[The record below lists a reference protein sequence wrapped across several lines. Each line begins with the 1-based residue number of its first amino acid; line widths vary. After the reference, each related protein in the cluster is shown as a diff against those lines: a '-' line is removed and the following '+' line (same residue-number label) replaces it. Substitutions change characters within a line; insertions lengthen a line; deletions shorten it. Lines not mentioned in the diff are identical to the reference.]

1 MQPPS
6 SSQAATQ
13 AAFLTGLS
21 PVPPEGGARAGTPGR
36 MPDGRGV
43 TITTTADH
51 LQPPPARPPARA
63 PERPPKRHHSEMAP
77 TQEAPL
83 PEPDRKARTESP
95 RSPRPNRPPGPA
107 VIDHVF
113 THSTYATIRLDLLPC
128 VVGQAA
134 QAALMSSLEPEQ
146 RELAGRELARRLGR
160 QAETR
165 EVQGRLFRQLHG
177 LLATTK
183 EQASTPGARA

>member
-95 RSPRPNRPPGPA
+95 RSPRPNRQPGPA
-107 VIDHVF
+107 VIGRA
-113 THSTYATIRLDLLPC
+113 SC
-128 VVGQAA
+128 
-134 QAALMSSLEPEQ
+134 
-146 RELAGRELARRLGR
+146 RERVYG
-160 QAETR
+160 T
-165 EVQGRLFRQLHG
+165 V
-177 LLATTK
+177 
-183 EQASTPGARA
+183 